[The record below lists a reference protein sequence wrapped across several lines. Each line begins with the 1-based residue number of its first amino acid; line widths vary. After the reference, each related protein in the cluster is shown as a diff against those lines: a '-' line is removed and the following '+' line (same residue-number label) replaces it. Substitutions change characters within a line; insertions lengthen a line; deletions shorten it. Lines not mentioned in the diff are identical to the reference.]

1 MKANILFAKEQG
13 EVEGYF
19 VFQGEKF
26 PSEIKKFEELA
37 KQEEFK
43 GEPKTIFG
51 YKDSRRKVLVCG
63 LGERKNFKLN
73 SIRVG
78 AATMLRYATDK
89 KAKSLSI
96 KPPKGVNLEYVTVA
110 IAEGI
115 VLASYTFD
123 RFKSDEKK
131 KKEKES
137 KVEKI
142 YIVEKENPKLKVAL
156 KEGIS
161 KAEGQN
167 YARELA
173 NTPPNIMTPL
183 ELAKKAEELAK
194 EKLLMVQIFDKVE
207 LENKGMNGILAVN
220 RGSAQPPVMII
231 LEYNVDKKH
240 LPLYAIVGKGITF
253 DSGGINLKPSQGME
267 DMKFD
272 KTGACVCMGVMKAV
286 AEMKLPIRVMAVIP
300 ATENMPGGN
309 AQKPS
314 DIIKMYNKKTVEVL
328 NTDAEGRLILAD
340 ALSFAAEKKPV
351 GIIDVATLTG
361 AAAVA
366 LGRHAI
372 GMLSND
378 DKLAEI
384 VEKAGV
390 SVHERVWRLP
400 LWEEYSEMMKS
411 EVADIKNISGTGEA
425 GTITAAAFLK
435 EFVGETKWVHLDI
448 AAVDKAKEHEFL
460 SNGSTAIG
468 TRLIV
473 ETLKKLARR

>member
-1 MKANILFAKEQG
+1 MKANILFAKELG

-19 VFQGEKF
+19 IFQGEKF
-26 PSEIKKFEELA
+26 PSEINKFEKLA
-37 KQEEFK
+37 EQEEFK
-43 GEPKTIFG
+43 GESKTIFG
-51 YKDSRRKVLVCG
+51 YKGSSRKVLVYG

-73 SIRVG
+73 SLRSG
-78 AATMLRYATDK
+78 AATMLRYAVDK
-89 KAKSLSI
+89 KAKNLSI
-96 KPPKGVNLEYVTVA
+96 KPPKGINPEHATIA
-110 IAEGI
+110 IAEGL
-115 VLASYTFD
+115 VLTEYKFD
-123 RFKSDEKK
+123 KFKSDEKK

-142 YIVEKENPKLKVAL
+142 FLVEKENPKLKIAL
-156 KEGIS
+156 KEGIA

-194 EKLLMVQIFDKVE
+194 EKLLMIQVFDKVE

-220 RGSAQPPVMII
+220 RGSAQPPVMIV

-253 DSGGINLKPSQGME
+253 DSGGIDLKPSQGME
-267 DMKFD
+267 DMKLD
-272 KTGACVCMGVMKAV
+272 KTGACVCMGVMRAV

-314 DIIKMYNKKTVEVL
+314 DIIQMYNKKTVEVL
-328 NTDAEGRLILAD
+328 NTDAEGRLVLAD
-340 ALSFAAEKKPV
+340 GLAFAAEKKPA
-351 GIIDVATLTG
+351 GIIDIATLTG

-378 DKLAEI
+378 EKLAEE

-390 SVHERVWRLP
+390 TVHERVWRLP

-425 GTITAAAFLK
+425 GTITGAAFLK

-460 SNGSTAIG
+460 SNGSTGIG

-473 ETLKKLARR
+473 ESLKRLAKK